1 MEPLPPEIA
10 PIPSKKKTPR
20 VPVAHKHGI
29 NINFCKNQ
37 NCNNFD
43 IPVEE
48 TAHKGP
54 RAVNRYVVVSNG
66 KNLPSA
72 HCNNCGEIVP
82 LKSNNGVFEESW
94 RITGETFYEP
104 SCPEQDCQ
112 NHFVGISNKDA
123 YYSLGLTKAG
133 SQRYRCREEDCKKI
147 FSVKPSGID
156 PTAKHKQ
163 SDKNLL
169 LLKLLINKMGTGSVE
184 WDFAMLSCES

>member
-1 MEPLPPEIA
+1 VNTPKTQPIDPTDTSFLESLPPDIA
-10 PIPSKKKTPR
+10 PIPSKKTPR

-37 NCNNFD
+37 NCNNFG
-43 IPVEE
+43 IPIEE
-48 TAHKGP
+48 TVHKGP

-72 HCNNCGEIVP
+72 HCNNCGEIFP

-94 RITGETFYEP
+94 RIAGETFYEP

-133 SQRYRCREEDCKKI
+133 SQRYRCRETKI
-147 FSVKPSGID
+147 SPEAIAVFIA
-156 PTAKHKQ
+156 TH
-163 SDKNLL
+163 
-169 LLKLLINKMGTGSVE
+169 IY
-184 WDFAMLSCES
+184 CI